1 MRLGSSG
8 RHVKGADVL
17 ANSAVVRAVKSA
29 QLKGSRAW
37 STVGRAV
44 SSQKRRRESH
54 MLGQALRRC
63 SLRQTAKHDVGRRV
77 TRQRCPVPA
86 CGCQLLVQPR
96 RLPNGAAHPSA
107 PELHRPDRHG
117 AAVENPGSL
126 HTCSVGKGTREFI
139 VAGPKCLSPHTKSPR
154 SPFPHPALRSGPL
167 PLAECC
173 CPPHETLAY
182 YYCSPPLRPSVRPS
196 HCLAA
201 SPLVVAPT
209 MSASPAS
216 NTDTGELLAP
226 LPPPPKPTQQNPA
239 QQQAKRKA
247 SAAGMDNHGT
257 GRSVKRRAS
266 KACQCCRARKVR
278 CNVTEHG
285 APCTNCRLDEVECIV
300 SESRRKKS
308 VPPARPATAKALV
321 GRMSSLLSAIFFSF
335 PLCAIEMEKTGA
347 RG

>member
-1 MRLGSSG
+1 MNSSSLG
-8 RHVKGADVL
+8 
-17 ANSAVVRAVKSA
+17 
-29 QLKGSRAW
+29 
-37 STVGRAV
+37 
-44 SSQKRRRESH
+44 
-54 MLGQALRRC
+54 
-63 SLRQTAKHDVGRRV
+63 
-77 TRQRCPVPA
+77 
-86 CGCQLLVQPR
+86 
-96 RLPNGAAHPSA
+96 PSA
-107 PELHRPDRHG
+107 LARIQSLHDPPSRIRPCDLAPFRLLS
-117 AAVENPGSL
+117 AAVRR
-126 HTCSVGKGTREFI
+126 TRPWPI
-139 VAGPKCLSPHTKSPR
+139 TT
-154 SPFPHPALRSGPL
+154 AL
-167 PLAECC
+167 
-173 CPPHETLAY
+173 PP
-182 YYCSPPLRPSVRPS
+182 PPVRPS

-226 LPPPPKPTQQNPA
+226 PPPPPKPTQQNPA